1 MSSNLTAKAV
11 LIPTELHKE
20 LRILAAI
27 RGVKIIDITTAALT
41 LALADVPKLEQVV
54 TEAQLQ
60 NLNETEVET
69 A

>member
-1 MSSNLTAKAV
+1 MPSNTAAKAV
-11 LIPTELHKE
+11 LIPNELHKE

-41 LALADVPKLEQVV
+41 LALSDVPKLDEQVSA
-54 TEAQLQ
+54 AQLED
-60 NLNETEVET
+60 LNEPEVE